1 MAKVFI
7 EETTLTA
14 IGDAIRGKTG
24 KTELIDPA
32 NMSTEIAGIEAGGGG
47 DLEVPDIVI
56 TGEAHYACSGAMA
69 GAFVSLFPTKVTTK
83 DITKTN
89 NMFYNYTG
97 ETIPFEINISK
108 GGDAQYMFYG
118 CKNLKAT
125 PAVDFKNPTNY
136 QSLGCLFSGCSSL
149 ENVAPVINAYPGDMS
164 SLFYGCYDLRELPDD
179 FFSTW
184 NFSRALTY
192 SYAGIQSIFA
202 HCHSLRKLPKSLF
215 EKFNDGWTSSS
226 YYNSLYYSFCENCI
240 TLDEILGLPVG
251 GNYTS
256 NAMSGVVNNCFR
268 LKRFT
273 FAVNDDG
280 TPKVAQWKSQT
291 LNLHSS
297 IGYAPYY
304 DDSILRTNTSI
315 TKDEEVIDTASYNA
329 LKDNPDWWTKDDYYS
344 RYNHDSAVETINSLP
359 DTSEYLTSVGGT
371 NTVKFLGRAGLY
383 TDGGA
388 INTLTEAEIA
398 VAAAK
403 GWTVTLT

>member
-32 NMSTEIAGIEAGGGG
+32 KMSTEIASIEAGGG

-56 TGEAHYACSGAMA
+56 TGDATYACSGAL
-69 GAFVSLFPTKVTTK
+69 GSTFISLFPTKVTTK
-83 DITKTN
+83 DLTKTSY
-89 NMFYNYTG
+89 MFYNYSG

-108 GGDAQYMFYG
+108 GGDSQYMFQNN
-118 CKNLKAT
+118 KNLKAT
-125 PAVDFKNPTNY
+125 PALDFKNPTNY
-136 QSLGCLFSGCSSL
+136 QGMGNMFSGCDSL
-149 ENVAPVINAYPGDMS
+149 ETVAPIINAYPSDISG
-164 SLFYGCYDLRELPDD
+164 LFYSCYDLREIPDD

-184 NFSRALTY
+184 NFNRILTY
-192 SYAGIQSIFA
+192 GYASNNNIFA
-202 HCHSLRKLPKSLF
+202 YCHSLRKLPKSLF
-215 EKFNDGWTSSS
+215 EKFNDGWASTS
-226 YYNSLYYSFCENCI
+226 YYSSFYSNLCETCI

-256 NAMSGVVNNCFR
+256 NALSSVANNTYH

-291 LNLHSS
+291 LNLNNCV
-297 IGYAPYY
+297 GYASYY
-304 DDSILRTNTSI
+304 DDSITRTNTSI
-315 TKDEEVIDTASYNA
+315 TKDEEVTDTASYNA

-359 DTSEYLTSVGGT
+359 DTSGYLTSVGGT
-371 NTVKFLGRAGLY
+371 NTIKFLGRAGLY

-388 INTLTEAEIA
+388 INTLTEEEIA

-403 GWTVTLT
+403 GWTVTFA